1 MNGLDAENCVSVGD
15 SEMDLSMHIEGS
27 RFIGFNP
34 TRESS
39 QKAFEAADI
48 DVVYAKDLR
57 AILPL
62 LRIE

>member
-1 MNGLDAENCVSVGD
+1 MNGLDAANCVSVGD
-15 SEMDLSMHIEGS
+15 SEMDLSMHVEGS

-39 QKAFEAADI
+39 QSAFEAADI
-48 DVVYAKDLR
+48 DVVFGKDLR

-62 LRIE
+62 LQLE